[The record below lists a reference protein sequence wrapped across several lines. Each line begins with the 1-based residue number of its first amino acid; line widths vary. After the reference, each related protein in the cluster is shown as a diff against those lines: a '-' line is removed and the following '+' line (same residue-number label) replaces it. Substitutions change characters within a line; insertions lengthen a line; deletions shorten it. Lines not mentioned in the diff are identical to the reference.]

1 MKSMDFEILAM
12 LECETSFEGTAFLV
26 TSSVSGSVWKL
37 DALNKGKIYEI
48 MVDRAIFK
56 KAAEEKEKLQVA
68 RELENNGKASKATQ
82 QARKQEAVQA
92 RQ

>member
-1 MKSMDFEILAM
+1 MDFEILAM

-56 KAAEEKEKLQVA
+56 KAAADKSKRAASREEHD
-68 RELENNGKASKATQ
+68 GKATQ
-82 QARKQEAVQA
+82 KTQSTRKQEAVQA